1 MPVDVDDTTKL
12 LVEQRKFL
20 ISTGS
25 LSRRRRKPQQL
36 SIYPTNCANVSSAT
50 IASGKHTL
58 SNRWAK
64 ILDEKFV
71 ENSKEDLFST
81 VLFLL
86 QVLYLF
92 DRNVHRDGA
101 IFAVHAQHM
110 IVMQRRTGAPHS
122 VTRPRGAER
131 APDPWVEVHRES
143 ARARYRCLQRVASRQ
158 SGVTSSPLLA
168 SKLDVNSRPEGS
180 FFFICVFVFVACAIK
195 KRVSQKKKKKKK
207 SPRRGG
213 ARATRATC
221 ELRACVVPYVFVGMS
236 RCVCVR
242 MHGYVC
248 MYVCLTCKW
257 R

>member
-12 LVEQRKFL
+12 SVEQRKFFS

-25 LSRRRRKPQQL
+25 LSRRRRKTSTTFDLPYLPDQL
-36 SIYPTNCANVSSAT
+36 R
-50 IASGKHTL
+50 KRLL
-58 SNRWAK
+58 SNDRERQAHTFQQMSQDSRRK
-64 ILDEKFV
+64 VRRKQQRGP
-71 ENSKEDLFST
+71 FST

-101 IFAVHAQHM
+101 IFSVHAQHM
-110 IVMQRRTGAPHS
+110 IVIQRRTGAPHS

-131 APDPWVEVHRES
+131 APDPQVEVHREG

-195 KRVSQKKKKKKK
+195 KRVSKKKKKV
-207 SPRRGG
+207 RVGVV
-213 ARATRATC
+213 RAPHAQHASYAPVLLPSNSTKTA
-221 ELRACVVPYVFVGMS
+221 Y
-236 RCVCVR
+236 
-242 MHGYVC
+242 
-248 MYVCLTCKW
+248 
-257 R
+257 